1 MASRMER
8 YYRSNA
14 PKKRSQLNQDLY
26 RGIYEDG
33 EYSNIEGVA
42 MIDKNNEIDITK
54 VKKML
59 KNREDYKRQKEYRN
73 LITRKEEPKTE
84 MSMEFTNDEEEK
96 SYDIMDVLKEAK
108 ESNDEDNRY
117 LSLDNT
123 NYNILKELKIEKET
137 KKEDSTEELKE
148 LINTI
153 TNTSMLNKLDDKA
166 LSLKLLED
174 LQGETKAIDNTNYK
188 TNLNNT
194 NTTTKLDKSFFTSSM
209 KFSHDDFDD
218 GVAREKGKAFKIIM
232 FVILL
237 LMTAALI
244 FFVITKLK

>member
-8 YYRSNA
+8 YYKANS
-14 PKKRSQLNQDLY
+14 PKKRSQLNQSLY
-26 RGIYEDG
+26 RDIYEDC

-73 LITRKEEPKTE
+73 LITKKEEVKENMSTE
-84 MSMEFTNDEEEK
+84 FINDDDKK

-108 ESNDEDNRY
+108 EKNDDLDDRY

-123 NYNILKELKIEKET
+123 NYKILKELKIEKES
-137 KKEDSTEELKE
+137 KKDDKSDGEELKD

-153 TNTSMLNKLDDKA
+153 TNTSN
-166 LSLKLLED
+166 
-174 LQGETKAIDNTNYK
+174 
-188 TNLNNT
+188 
-194 NTTTKLDKSFFTSSM
+194 
-209 KFSHDDFDD
+209 
-218 GVAREKGKAFKIIM
+218 
-232 FVILL
+232 
-237 LMTAALI
+237 
-244 FFVITKLK
+244 

>member
-8 YYRSNA
+8 YYRSNN
-14 PKKRSQLNQDLY
+14 PKRRSQLNQDLY
-26 RGIYEDG
+26 RNIYEDG

-73 LITRKEEPKTE
+73 LITKKEEPKVDV
-84 MSMEFTNDEEEK
+84 SQEFLNDDNIK

-108 ESNDEDNRY
+108 ENKEDEDDRY

-123 NYNILKELKIEKET
+123 NYNILKELKIEKEN
-137 KKEDSTEELKE
+137 KKDSKDEEEELKE

-153 TNTSMLNKLDDKA
+153 TNTSMLNKLGDKE

-174 LQGETKAIDNTNYK
+174 LQGETTVLDNNK
-188 TNLNNT
+188 T
-194 NTTTKLDKSFFTSSM
+194 DKSLNKIDESFYTSSM
-209 KFSHDDFDD
+209 KINLEDFEDEMID
-218 GVAREKGKAFKIIM
+218 NEKGKALKIIT
-232 FVILL
+232 FIVLL
-237 LMTAALI
+237 LLTISLI
-244 FFVITKLK
+244 VFVVSKIH